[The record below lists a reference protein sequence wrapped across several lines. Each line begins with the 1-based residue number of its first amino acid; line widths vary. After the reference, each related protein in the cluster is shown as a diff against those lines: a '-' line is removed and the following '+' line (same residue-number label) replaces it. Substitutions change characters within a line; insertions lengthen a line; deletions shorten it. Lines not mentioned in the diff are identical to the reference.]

1 MITRKKKSCRTEVK
15 FRFYFFIRLSY
26 RSSPFFSY
34 KCFSVRVVNRDVWR
48 ASVCILVILSLPK
61 PYPTQQASWPR
72 RGGRVNQL
80 AAFCFCLST
89 FIPLITILRPTVFL
103 VTSDAP
109 VVEQQR
115 WVTPP
120 RRPPEWLVC
129 ILAPSRDIRINKD
142 LLRLYIYILWL

>member
-1 MITRKKKSCRTEVK
+1 MITRKKNSCRTEVK

-80 AAFCFCLST
+80 AACAAVFIFIVLFLSST
-89 FIPLITILRPTVFL
+89 FIPLITILRPTVLL

-109 VVEQQR
+109 VVGQR

-129 ILAPSRDIRINKD
+129 
-142 LLRLYIYILWL
+142 